1 MESKKELRKKAKE
14 IRKNLDIKSVSK
26 IIVEKISNLEDFKIA
41 KNIMIFYP
49 LENEINLLDLVEK
62 YPDKNFYLPRT
73 SGETMDACPF
83 NTGDELIKGDF
94 NVYVPTTNGINPQI
108 LDLIFTPAL
117 MVDKKNYRLG
127 YGKGF
132 YDRFL
137 KETNA
142 KTIVPIS
149 KKLIVEKLPIEEYD
163 KRVDFIITD

>member
-1 MESKKELRKKAKE
+1 MENKKELRKKAKE
-14 IRKNLDIKSVSK
+14 IRKNIDIKSVSK
-26 IIVEKISNLEDFKIA
+26 VIVEKISNIEDFKIA

-49 LENEINLLDLVEK
+49 LENEIDLLGLVEK
-62 YPDKNFYLPRT
+62 NPDKNFYLPRT
-73 SGETMDACPF
+73 NGETMEACSF
-83 NTGDELIKGDF
+83 NIGDKLLKGAF
-94 NVYVPTTNGINPQI
+94 NVCVPTTNKINPQI

-117 MVDKKNYRLG
+117 MVDKNNYRLG

-149 KKLIVEKLPIEEYD
+149 KKLIVEKLPIEEHD
-163 KRVDFIITD
+163 KKVDFIITD